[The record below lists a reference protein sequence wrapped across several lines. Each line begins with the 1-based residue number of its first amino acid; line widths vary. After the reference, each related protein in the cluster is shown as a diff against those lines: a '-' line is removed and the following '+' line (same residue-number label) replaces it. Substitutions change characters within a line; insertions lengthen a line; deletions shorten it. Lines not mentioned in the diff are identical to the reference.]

1 MRGLRI
7 DLGSFVGK
15 GAKTPSRRNPKMKK
29 NRIAEIL
36 ATVGF
41 IF

>member
-15 GAKTPSRRNPKMKK
+15 GAKTPSRRNPKMKIK
-29 NRIAEIL
+29 TKRIAEI
-36 ATVGF
+36 
-41 IF
+41 